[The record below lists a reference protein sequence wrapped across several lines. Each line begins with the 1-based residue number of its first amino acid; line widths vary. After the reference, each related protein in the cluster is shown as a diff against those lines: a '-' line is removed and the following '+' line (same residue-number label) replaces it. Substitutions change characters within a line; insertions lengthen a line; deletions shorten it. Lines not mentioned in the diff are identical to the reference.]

1 MTLKEF
7 EQMLDERLVK
17 IRTVLSSKAKEYSS
31 NDDRL
36 HNFNVAARMIDTTP
50 EKALKGMMLKHEV
63 SVMDL
68 IDWAGGL
75 NNDKITLAVIDEKI
89 GDNINY
95 LILLESMLK
104 GRVK

>member
-1 MTLKEF
+1 MSPKEF

-75 NNDKITLAVIDEKI
+75 NNDKITLDVIDEKI
-89 GDNINY
+89 GDTINY

>member
-1 MTLKEF
+1 MSPKEF